1 MAGRSTPQAAGLGIC
16 HGGVMRTGRALII
29 SAVLALGAAGPI
41 LASPAIAVTAA
52 GVVPAVHV
60 QLAASASAKTFYRA

>member
-1 MAGRSTPQAAGLGIC
+1 
-16 HGGVMRTGRALII
+16 MRTGRALII

-41 LASPAIAVTAA
+41 LASQAIAVTAA